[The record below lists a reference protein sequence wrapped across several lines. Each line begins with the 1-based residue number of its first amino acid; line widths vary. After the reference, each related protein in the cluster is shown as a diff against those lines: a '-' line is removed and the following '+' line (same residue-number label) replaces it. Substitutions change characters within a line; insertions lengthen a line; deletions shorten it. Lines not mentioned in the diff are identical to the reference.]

1 MRIQLMFVIVAVC
14 LASCGTSNDAEAT
27 AIATAAVANAE
38 NGENAATPT
47 VSDAGSDMAT
57 ATPDAAAATLDPTQP
72 DGVSQSFFA
81 AYQSD
86 PAGDASAVYFT
97 EGMTKLYNS
106 GKTVT
111 DITGIDPTYTSA
123 TVIDT
128 QLYNDNKNAI
138 VTVQLD
144 YANGSQ
150 KVDVTLE
157 LQNAQWRVASIAAQ
171 PQK

>member
-1 MRIQLMFVIVAVC
+1 MRIQLIFVIVAVC
-14 LASCGTSNDAEAT
+14 LASCGTSSDAEAT
-27 AIATAAVANAE
+27 AIATAAVANADE
-38 NGENAATPT
+38 SNTAVTPAT
-47 VSDAGSDMAT
+47 SDASNDMAT
-57 ATPDAAAATLDPTQP
+57 ATPATTPATSDPAQP

-86 PAGDASAVYFT
+86 PSGDASAAYFT
-97 EGMTKLYNS
+97 EGMTKLYDS

-123 TVIDT
+123 TVINT

>member
-1 MRIQLMFVIVAVC
+1 MRIPLLFVIVALC
-14 LASCGTSNDAEAT
+14 MASCGTNNTADAT
-27 AIATAAVANAE
+27 AIATAAV
-38 NGENAATPT
+38 
-47 VSDAGSDMAT
+47 SDAAASTADAT
-57 ATPDAAAATLDPTQP
+57 ATVAATSTTDTTPTPAAVALDPAQP
-72 DGVSQSFFA
+72 DGVSQAFFA

-86 PAGDASAVYFT
+86 PGGDTSAVYFT

-111 DITGIDPTYTSA
+111 DITGIDPTYTS
-123 TVIDT
+123 VSVVDT
-128 QLYNDNKNAI
+128 QLYNDNQNAI

-157 LQNAQWRVASIAAQ
+157 LQNTQWRVASIAAQ